1 MNCLAK
7 KISSSDKLTKTTIIT
22 FLYLTSI
29 KLEIHIMG
37 DENWAIHSFN
47 KHLNLHIRDCL
58 FHIQIFYNHLS
69 LEELLPEGNQKLLF
83 SMFKTRPDTIK
94 TFISLFGS
102 LKGIN
107 FLLINLITYQIHF
120 ANM

>member
-1 MNCLAK
+1 
-7 KISSSDKLTKTTIIT
+7 
-22 FLYLTSI
+22 
-29 KLEIHIMG
+29 MG

-47 KHLNLHIRDCL
+47 KHLNLHTRDCL